1 MEILFFYN
9 KDHIIPQSCN
19 GVNKMINLQF
29 MCKNCNS
36 KKSAIITDEEL
47 KYGYYRKGIFHNIK
61 NNDILNINDMKI
73 KISSVEQVKGGLFYL
88 MSDNVNTY
96 FDCNGKSIDGRFK
109 IKGVNYGEY

>member
-1 MEILFFYN
+1 
-9 KDHIIPQSCN
+9 
-19 GVNKMINLQF
+19 
-29 MCKNCNS
+29 
-36 KKSAIITDEEL
+36 
-47 KYGYYRKGIFHNIK
+47 
-61 NNDILNINDMKI
+61 MKI